1 MNKLDFANEL
11 AETTN
16 IPRSKALRIINAM
29 LDILSKKLNE
39 KEKIQFIGFGT
50 LEVRLSP
57 ERMARNPRTREPV
70 LIPKR
75 YKAVLR
81 PSEHLLDKLN
91 ESHTK
96 IE

>member
-16 IPRSKALRIINAM
+16 IPRSKALGIINAM

-50 LEVRLSP
+50 LEVRLSS
-57 ERMARNPRTREPV
+57 ERMARNPRTKEPV
-70 LIPKR
+70 LIPER
-75 YKAVLR
+75 YKAVFR
-81 PSEHLLDKLN
+81 PGEHLLDKLN
-91 ESHTK
+91 GSYK
-96 IE
+96 K